1 MGDIEKWWHERRYSQ
16 ITDRDPDPK
25 IFPNFYKA
33 KRMEFVLKPGEM
45 IYIPTGMFHF
55 VFSEDPDPET
65 GLCAAINFWY
75 EHSHGQG
82 NDEGNTNEK
91 PMFGWHDLHLQF
103 NDMLT
108 VIKSKKTIKV
118 AQSSSGFFPPQMFER
133 FYPHIKETFATFDE
147 FYKRRNH
154 EEYMAQS
161 TTRELDKYAIK
172 HKSPL
177 KDTALWINWGN
188 VNTLPHYDGMDNWL
202 CQLKGTRRV
211 ILIPQSERDLLYIFN
226 PYPVELLK
234 KLRNGNGNGN
244 CKNDSSVKQNDSSAD
259 DGQFLH
265 KENGVIDQDTMEHI
279 VKTLDNNQ
287 ECIIACEILETSYE
301 QELNYK
307 ESHSCATEGHPKW
320 RTFKVK
326 KYFVN
331 DQVPAAK
338 HMGIL
343 WFLTDADVEINQKCI
358 NNIVKGC
365 SISFSPNISAKI
377 LKDCVLI
384 TPHGFNED

>member
-1 MGDIEKWWHERRYSQ
+1 MGDIEQWYHERRYSQ

-33 KRMEFVLKPGEM
+33 KRMEFMLKPGDM
-45 IYIPTGMFHF
+45 IFIPTGMFHF

-75 EHSHGQG
+75 QHSHGEG
-82 NDEGNTNEK
+82 NDEGDTNEK
-91 PMFGWHDLHLQF
+91 PMFGWHDLHLKF
-103 NDMLT
+103 NDILS
-108 VIKSKKTIKV
+108 VIKAKRKIKV
-118 AQSSSGFFPPQMFER
+118 AKSSSGFFPPQMFER
-133 FYPHIKETFATFDE
+133 FYPYLKESFTTFDE

-154 EEYMAQS
+154 EEYIAQH

-172 HKSPL
+172 HPSNL

-226 PYPVELLK
+226 PYPVELINKLK
-234 KLRNGNGNGN
+234 NGN
-244 CKNDSSVKQNDSSAD
+244 CKNDSSVKQNDSSV

-265 KENGVIDQDTMEHI
+265 KENGVIDQDTAEHI
-279 VKTLDNNQ
+279 IKTLDNNQ

-307 ESHSCATEGHPKW
+307 ETHSCPTAGHPRW

-326 KYFVN
+326 KYFV
-331 DQVPAAK
+331 DDKVPAAQ
-338 HMGIL
+338 HMGML
-343 WFLTDADVEINQKCI
+343 WFLSDAHIEINQKFI
-358 NNIVKGC
+358 NNIVKGD
-365 SISFSPNISAKI
+365 SISFSPDISAKI
-377 LKDCVLI
+377 LKDCILI